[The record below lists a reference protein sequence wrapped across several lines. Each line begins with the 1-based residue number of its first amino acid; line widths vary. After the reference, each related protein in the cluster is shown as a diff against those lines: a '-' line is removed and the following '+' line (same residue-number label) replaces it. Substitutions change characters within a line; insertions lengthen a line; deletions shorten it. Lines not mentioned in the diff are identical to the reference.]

1 MFWLIVQAQTAP
13 VVFLAVCFGS
23 LLCYKIHELWLSRIT
38 QLSWDFIVACTDSR
52 WIRQLFAT
60 AIDVRNSNRN
70 RSNSNQAHTYLL
82 LNVESKTF
90 SLQTKCRENML
101 IFWSL
106 KWSERFWKSQIAR
119 RVYAAHTWT
128 VSIVFCHV
136 WMFCL
141 SYPLL
146 WSIVLA
152 ATPEPAEDPRVTRA
166 KYFIRDEFLVSVSWL
181 FHI

>member
-90 SLQTKCRENML
+90 SLQTKICYY
-101 IFWSL
+101 FGH
-106 KWSERFWKSQIAR
+106 WSEVKDFGKVRLLKECTRPIHERYQLFFAMCECFVLVIHFCGPLFLQRHQSLQRIPVSQGPS
-119 RVYAAHTWT
+119 T
-128 VSIVFCHV
+128 S
-136 WMFCL
+136 
-141 SYPLL
+141 
-146 WSIVLA
+146 
-152 ATPEPAEDPRVTRA
+152 
-166 KYFIRDEFLVSVSWL
+166 
-181 FHI
+181 